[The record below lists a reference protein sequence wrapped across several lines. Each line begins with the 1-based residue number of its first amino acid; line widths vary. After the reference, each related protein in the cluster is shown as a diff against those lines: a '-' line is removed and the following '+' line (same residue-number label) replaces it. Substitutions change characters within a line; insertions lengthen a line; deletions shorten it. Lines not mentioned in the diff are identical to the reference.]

1 MFFIW
6 FDANIPQGNKKF
18 KRLKKAKGC
27 ALGKDSGLSDDDG
40 NQPHFRCW
48 YLFVS
53 SIAWENLS
61 SIEFFSELMHLPW
74 SNIYCVW
81 LIKILLFLIF
91 FLLVISVFFYASY
104 NDCWF

>member
-1 MFFIW
+1 
-6 FDANIPQGNKKF
+6 
-18 KRLKKAKGC
+18 
-27 ALGKDSGLSDDDG
+27 LSDDDG

-61 SIEFFSELMHLPW
+61 CIEFFIELTHLPW

-81 LIKILLFLIF
+81 FIKILLFLIF
-91 FLLVISVFFYASY
+91 FSIGNFSFFYASY